1 MMTLPG
7 PFPLCTGPTAGRGR
21 GRKDGGSRP
30 LRSARRHHILIRIK
44 SGQRH
49 TSQGH
54 ANRPHPEIHT
64 PHQPAAWTS
73 GRQQLKP
80 QCSGEVTQLCA
91 RRAGREGGG
100 CTPRVF
106 ACCPWPMAHAFQPLP
121 PFTLHSFPPL
131 PQVPIPSKCIT
142 QFGPIQPANDPRLT
156 KTPSPSPAPH

>member
-1 MMTLPG
+1 M
-7 PFPLCTGPTAGRGR
+7 
-21 GRKDGGSRP
+21 
-30 LRSARRHHILIRIK
+30 RSARRHHILIGTK

-54 ANRPHPEIHT
+54 ASRPHPEIHT

-100 CTPRVF
+100 CTLRSSRAVPGLWHMHSSLCRLSLSIPF
-106 ACCPWPMAHAFQPLP
+106 PHCLRCPSPQNVSLNLDLFNQQMTPASQKHLLRA
-121 PFTLHSFPPL
+121 PPL
-131 PQVPIPSKCIT
+131 TDLAFPRSHAIVLNIVVVANCICV
-142 QFGPIQPANDPRLT
+142 R
-156 KTPSPSPAPH
+156 